1 MKLVR
6 KEKLRKLFSRYTEID
21 LVYLYGS
28 HAKGAAR
35 LDSDLDLAVSART
48 GDYAGLKLDLLER
61 LSLSGF
67 EQLDIAFFQQAT
79 PLLRFQMVRHN
90 QLLYCRSNDSSG
102 VLFSRCL
109 NDYFDLEPT
118 LRVQRAA
125 YKERVLHGF

>member
-1 MKLVR
+1 MKMDQ
-6 KEKLRKLFSRYTEID
+6 KEKLSAIFSQYPEIE

-28 HAKGAAR
+28 HAKGAER

-79 PLLRFQMVRHN
+79 PLLRYQMVRHN
-90 QLLYCRSNDSSG
+90 QLLYCRSNSSSG
-102 VLFSRCL
+102 ALFSRCL

-125 YKERVLHGF
+125 YKERVLHG

>member
-1 MKLVR
+1 MESDQ
-6 KEKLRKLFSRYTEID
+6 KEKLGAVFSQYPEIE

-28 HAKGAAR
+28 HAKGAER
-35 LDSDLDLAVSART
+35 SDSDLDLAVFAQT
-48 GDYAGLKLDLLER
+48 DDYSGLKLDVLER

-67 EQLDIAFFQQAT
+67 ERVDIAFFQQAT

-90 QLLYCRSNDSSG
+90 QLLYGRPNVSSG
-102 VLFSRCL
+102 ALFSRCL

-125 YKERVLHGF
+125 YKERILHG